1 MQLASSPNDSTLV
14 LTFWERDGAQ
24 SLPIAAEN
32 NMFQCDRVVV
42 HVESLNFYCF
52 FFLLHFF
59 FYLFILEILL
69 LRIRMLF
76 QSLFS
81 AKTCHKS
88 NSAVY
93 DGLSPVP
100 QRMST
105 LTHVFH
111 MGH

>member
-1 MQLASSPNDSTLV
+1 
-14 LTFWERDGAQ
+14 
-24 SLPIAAEN
+24 
-32 NMFQCDRVVV
+32 
-42 HVESLNFYCF
+42 
-52 FFLLHFF
+52 
-59 FYLFILEILL
+59 
-69 LRIRMLF
+69 MLF